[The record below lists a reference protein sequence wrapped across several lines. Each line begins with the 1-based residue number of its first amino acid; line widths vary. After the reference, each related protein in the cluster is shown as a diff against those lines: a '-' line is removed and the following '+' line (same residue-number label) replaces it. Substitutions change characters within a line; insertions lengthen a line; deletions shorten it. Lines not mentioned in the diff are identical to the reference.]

1 MYPPSVV
8 CLTVVIGRLCIVC
21 NTHSLPI
28 YTIFCAQSA
37 DDGAVITTK
46 EGNSAWAGP
55 APADVNGLRLSSTS
69 LLGCT
74 VRRLTAPW
82 RTTILPRFV
91 GKMSAYALQVADAK
105 AQVPST

>member
-55 APADVNGLRLSSTS
+55 APADVKGLRLS
-69 LLGCT
+69 
-74 VRRLTAPW
+74 
-82 RTTILPRFV
+82 ILPRFV